1 MTNSFIG
8 SHGEAFADTQ
18 DGSSGQHRVV
28 DIFQRMSQADRAAE
42 VARLAKRAKRNATS
56 NPDASQNGTSVTDA
70 PIAPPVEP
78 EKKVTKKDRKLAETR
93 FTEQQQ
99 HKSANET
106 ARLATAGILGRLG
119 GKQKKSYS
127 WLQGGGNAA
136 QTPTKPATGS
146 ASTSAAATP
155 SGEKTVASSREKL
168 VGQWDED
175 NDPGIQLRDV
185 LLVLEN
191 DGRAAR
197 SFVRGYSKPEG

>member
-1 MTNSFIG
+1 MT
-8 SHGEAFADTQ
+8 E
-18 DGSSGQHRVV
+18 
-28 DIFQRMSQADRAAE
+28 IFQRISQTDRAAE

-56 NPDASQNGTSVTDA
+56 NADAGQTTASGAETPAV
-70 PIAPPVEP
+70 PPVEP
-78 EKKVTKKDRKLAETR
+78 EKRVTKKDRKLAETR

-106 ARLATAGILGRLG
+106 ARLATAGMLGRLG

-127 WLQGGGNAA
+127 WLQGGASAA
-136 QTPTKPATGS
+136 STPTKPAPGS

-155 SGEKTVASSREKL
+155 SGEKAGVPSKEKV

-175 NDPGIQLRDV
+175 NDPGIQVRDV

-191 DGRAAR
+191 DGRAAK
-197 SFVRGYSKPEG
+197 SVVRGYSKPEG